1 MFIMIATISSIALF
15 ELGKTLPVS
24 IPVLFISAGGTA
36 IVFIFIMLGL
46 VMNNIVSPLRTMV
59 TTFEVGASGDFTVSV
74 PAHSTDEISLVA
86 LRANSLF
93 AKLNS
98 GFRSILNTINVLSDN
113 KQELGGIVS
122 GIASAVVQIREN
134 LSETNEEMTAHASS
148 VAETTAAVEE
158 LARNIDSLN
167 DSIGQQRSI
176 LQLSS
181 DALRELLTFNSQL
194 TDLSK
199 QGLEKSESLV
209 SVSQEGNRR
218 IQTMQNLVNTI
229 NEDSSHLVE
238 ANTMIASVASQTNLL
253 AMNATIEAAHAG
265 EAGKGFAVVADEIRK
280 LAETASEQSK
290 SIGHNLNQVL
300 GNIENVG
307 EESKT
312 VQSSF
317 QQIDLHVT
325 DVQKA
330 VENMSSFTK
339 TVVEFSDKLNDA
351 ISELETVS
359 SNVIQGSSEMQTGN
373 TEILKA
379 VTLMRDIS
387 QKVEDAVKEIAEG
400 VDSISQQSD
409 LMLEQNSNTDKSLN
423 DVVELIN
430 RYKIR

>member
-59 TTFEVGASGDFTVSV
+59 TTFEVGVSGDFTVSV

-86 LRANSLF
+86 LMANSLF

-98 GFRSILNTINVLSDN
+98 GFRNILNTINVLSDN

-134 LSETNEEMTAHASS
+134 LSETNEEMSAHASS
-148 VAETTAAVEE
+148 VAETTASVEE

-181 DALRELLTFNSQL
+181 DALRELLIFNSQL

-209 SVSQEGNRR
+209 SVSQ
-218 IQTMQNLVNTI
+218 
-229 NEDSSHLVE
+229 D
-238 ANTMIASVASQTNLL
+238 
-253 AMNATIEAAHAG
+253 
-265 EAGKGFAVVADEIRK
+265 
-280 LAETASEQSK
+280 
-290 SIGHNLNQVL
+290 
-300 GNIENVG
+300 
-307 EESKT
+307 
-312 VQSSF
+312 
-317 QQIDLHVT
+317 
-325 DVQKA
+325 
-330 VENMSSFTK
+330 
-339 TVVEFSDKLNDA
+339 
-351 ISELETVS
+351 
-359 SNVIQGSSEMQTGN
+359 
-373 TEILKA
+373 
-379 VTLMRDIS
+379 
-387 QKVEDAVKEIAEG
+387 
-400 VDSISQQSD
+400 
-409 LMLEQNSNTDKSLN
+409 
-423 DVVELIN
+423 
-430 RYKIR
+430 